1 MWWPISGCYNNGEC
15 QSGHVCDGNLN
26 ECRKHATNYG
36 GDEMDFCGYDGRLCQ
51 YMEGDC
57 DNDNDCEGSLECGS
71 DNCGQSTWD
80 SEADCCI

>member
-1 MWWPISGCYNNGEC
+1 MCWPISGCYNNGEC
-15 QSGHVCDGNLN
+15 QSGYVCDGNLN
-26 ECRKHATNYG
+26 ECRKHATNYK

-57 DNDNDCEGSLECGS
+57 DDDDDCEGSLECGS
-71 DNCGQSTWD
+71 DNCGQSRWD